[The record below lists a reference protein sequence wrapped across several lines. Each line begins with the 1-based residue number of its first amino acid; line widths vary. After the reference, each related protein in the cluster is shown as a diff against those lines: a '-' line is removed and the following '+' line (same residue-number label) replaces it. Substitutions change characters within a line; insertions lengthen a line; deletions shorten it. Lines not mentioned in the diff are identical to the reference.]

1 MQLSFILATKLA
13 ELLRS
18 AEKQGYKC
26 VKVHSDNLLAVG
38 ADPLNPTHL
47 IDLTS
52 EQIYPISN
60 TPLTSEALPFEAA
73 GSISLSKLL
82 DHASELEK
90 RATRRTGNYWIEV
103 KGLRI
108 PCASLKELLAE
119 GLKRIEELHPG
130 TLDRLS
136 DIKPRSKR
144 IVSRDREKLFAKQ
157 ELVVHYAEKL
167 TDGWWF
173 GTNNSRGETLT
184 WLRRAADIAGLEWGK
199 TVRTNVG

>member
-1 MQLSFILATKLA
+1 MQLSFIPTAKLA
-13 ELLRS
+13 KLLHS
-18 AEKQGYKC
+18 ANKRGYTYA
-26 VKVHSDNLLAVG
+26 KVHTDNLLALG
-38 ADPLNPTHL
+38 ADPLSPTHA

-52 EQIYPISN
+52 EEIRPIPKPS
-60 TPLTSEALPFEAA
+60 TDIDASVLEAA

-82 DHASELEK
+82 NEVEK
-90 RATRRTGNYWIEV
+90 RATRRTGNYWIEFE
-103 KGLRI
+103 GRRI

-119 GLKRIEELHPG
+119 GLKRIEELRPG

-144 IVSRDREKLFAKQ
+144 IVSRDRERLFAKR
-157 ELVVHYAEKL
+157 ELVVHYAAKL

-173 GTNNSRGETLT
+173 GTNNSKEETLT
-184 WLRRAADIAGLEWGK
+184 WLRRAADIAGLDWGK